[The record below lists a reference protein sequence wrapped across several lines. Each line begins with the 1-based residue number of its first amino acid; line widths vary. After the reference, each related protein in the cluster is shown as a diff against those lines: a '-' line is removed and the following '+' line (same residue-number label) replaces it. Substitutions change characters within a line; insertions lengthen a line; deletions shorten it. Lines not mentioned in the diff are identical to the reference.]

1 MWIAFAVL
9 LLLLLL
15 LMLAGMYCCWCL
27 LQSAV
32 PVAAWLPHQRQ
43 ATAAAIQR
51 CHHDLAMPVAVLA
64 LGWGS
69 RLVLFE
75 VPLLG
80 DHVSLGG
87 MEADLGP
94 AAAAG
99 AAAAAAAAAG
109 EGCHSSPDLR
119 QPPDVFNVCREAGRP
134 TNTCFWYGDEL
145 VCSLIP

>member
-1 MWIAFAVL
+1 MLVSARSAAAACCCSLLIVVVAFVL
-9 LLLLLL
+9 LLLMFCWSALLL
-15 LMLAGMYCCWCL
+15 CL

-43 ATAAAIQR
+43 AAAAAIHR
-51 CHHDLAMPVAVLA
+51 RHGDLAVPVAVLA

-87 MEADLGP
+87 LELVTGS
-94 AAAAG
+94 
-99 AAAAAAAAAG
+99 AAAAAAG
-109 EGCHSSPDLR
+109 DWC
-119 QPPDVFNVCREAGRP
+119 
-134 TNTCFWYGDEL
+134 
-145 VCSLIP
+145 